1 MPRLLLVCV
10 SLLGILLLSVLG
22 EDHMPIPVDIDGLTV
37 EIDVIATEYVQVG
50 AMIGVIDRNQ
60 GRRTFSYGSDG
71 LHLGSIPLHE
81 DSLFDIGSITKTFTC
96 LLLTDMGL
104 RGLVDP
110 GSPVSQYL
118 PGDRVTMPTFDGSEI
133 ELIHLATHSF
143 GVASLFLVLAVRH
156 E

>member
-96 LLLTDMGL
+96 LLLADMGL
-104 RGLVDP
+104 QGLVDP